1 MIEAP
6 ELPLWA
12 AILTA
17 FLVVAG
23 AAFTLIG
30 AVGLARLRVFYQ
42 RVHAPT
48 LGATLGATLI
58 LLASIFFS
66 GLFFGLDRVTWPAR
80 AISYALPSTYSIRA
94 LQDEMLRGVV
104 QHPNDIWILAGA
116 ALVLFVLAVVLFRRE
131 FSPASGSRLSKAALP
146 EASAAPSAEP
156 KPGEDRPRGV
166 KTESKPQSS
175 HR

>member
-17 FLVVAG
+17 LLVVAG

-58 LLASIFFS
+58 LLGSMLCFS
-66 GLFFGLDRVTWPAR
+66 VLQTRLVVHEVLIGLFSLMTTPVTF
-80 AISYALPSTYSIRA
+80 
-94 LQDEMLRGVV
+94 
-104 QHPNDIWILAGA
+104 ILLVRA
-116 ALVLFVLAVVLFRRE
+116 ALYR
-131 FSPASGSRLSKAALP
+131 
-146 EASAAPSAEP
+146 
-156 KPGEDRPRGV
+156 DRS
-166 KTESKPQSS
+166 ESNPDVPPMD
-175 HR
+175 